1 MIKRRR
7 DKGFTLVE
15 IMIVVAII
23 VLLAAIAIPNLLR
36 ARLNANEAAAIS
48 SMRAIASASIT
59 YRSANPGFPT
69 NLSVLSSAV
78 PAYVD
83 AFLGS
88 GTKQGYTFNVSGTA
102 NWFNATA
109 LPITQNVTGT
119 RSFYVDVSGI
129 IRASSNGTATVN
141 SPPLG

>member
-1 MIKRRR
+1 
-7 DKGFTLVE
+7 
-15 IMIVVAII
+15 MIVVAII

-36 ARLNANEAAAIS
+36 ARLNANEAAAIA

-59 YRSANPGFPT
+59 YRSVNPGFPA
-69 NLSVLSSAV
+69 NLSILSNAV

-88 GTKQGYTFNVSGTA
+88 GTKQGYSFCVTGTA

-109 LPITQNVTGT
+109 VPITQNVTGT
-119 RSFYVDVSGI
+119 RSFYVDVTGVM
-129 IRASSNGTATVN
+129 RASANTTVN
-141 SPPLG
+141 GNSTPI